1 MSRAET
7 ALAPRAS
14 SAPAVAIVRRHWG
27 VILSGVVWVLLVV
40 NFSRL
45 AVISGDES
53 VQYRFV
59 QRLFG
64 DVPDAVG
71 YYFGLGLVEAPFYA
85 VGSALDAAGLH
96 TVDGQPVHGA
106 AIALGLGLLMLAAW
120 PLLAAVIG
128 GLGLRY
134 AGFSILAAAVG
145 MPFLFY
151 ASFVPGKNH
160 ALDALLFTAAI
171 YLSYRYFRQP
181 RPEPWVPYALGAV
194 FGLAYTVR
202 YFDGAAAV
210 ALVLVLLWFRRW
222 ADAALIAVTSAVV
235 CLLLFA
241 IPWAYG
247 VPVFSGG
254 YKAENLI
261 VFAPLNPLRMLF
273 TNHRGL
279 FVWSPVSVLA
289 AIGLVLLFVRRPEWR
304 RFLTAVTAMAVAI
317 VASYSLIG
325 FWDGTWSFSQRFYTP
340 LFPLVAIGL
349 AGLLDAAPRFGLV
362 AASLAA
368 LWTAFLMFNLEVIG
382 GPQYTNTISGGAT
395 DLARLPATTHT
406 SPGAYLWGL
415 KHKSNLLR

>member
-1 MSRAET
+1 
-7 ALAPRAS
+7 
-14 SAPAVAIVRRHWG
+14 
-27 VILSGVVWVLLVV
+27 
-40 NFSRL
+40 
-45 AVISGDES
+45 
-53 VQYRFV
+53 
-59 QRLFG
+59 
-64 DVPDAVG
+64 
-71 YYFGLGLVEAPFYA
+71 
-85 VGSALDAAGLH
+85 
-96 TVDGQPVHGA
+96 
-106 AIALGLGLLMLAAW
+106 
-120 PLLAAVIG
+120 
-128 GLGLRY
+128 
-134 AGFSILAAAVG
+134 
-145 MPFLFY
+145 
-151 ASFVPGKNH
+151 
-160 ALDALLFTAAI
+160 
-171 YLSYRYFRQP
+171 
-181 RPEPWVPYALGAV
+181 
-194 FGLAYTVR
+194 
-202 YFDGAAAV
+202 
-210 ALVLVLLWFRRW
+210 
-222 ADAALIAVTSAVV
+222 
-235 CLLLFA
+235 
-241 IPWAYG
+241 